1 MVQFSHPYMTT
12 GKNIAL
18 TTRTFAGKV
27 TKTMTNQDS
36 ILKSWDTVIA
46 FLPRSKRFLIPGL
59 QLLSAVS
66 WESKKIKSVTAS
78 TFARSL
84 GLSKY
89 YSLMSQ
95 EVKSNYIFLFC
106 IIFCFPRVS
115 FFFSICLLLFVS
127 VMNSLQILQHT
138 WKTLLKNFL
147 TFDTSGCPS
156 VTFLSPEGIAWQ
168 HPIRPCW
175 FFSGQL
181 PSCWVGAFF
190 LPFLQGL
197 PFVHCSHEVL

>member
-1 MVQFSHPYMTT
+1 MQS
-12 GKNIAL
+12 
-18 TTRTFAGKV
+18 
-27 TKTMTNQDS
+27 S
-36 ILKSWDTVIA
+36 
-46 FLPRSKRFLIPGL
+46 
-59 QLLSAVS
+59 SAVI
-66 WESKKIKSVTAS
+66 WESKRIKSVTAS
-78 TFARSL
+78 TFAPSL
-84 GLSKY
+84 GLCKY

-106 IIFCFPRVS
+106 IIFCFPRVT
-115 FFFSICLLLFVS
+115 FFFICLLLFVS

-168 HPIRPCW
+168 HPIHPGW

-181 PSCWVGAFF
+181 PSCWARGLLLALFAGASFCPSFTWSPLIPGPEFGCSLF
-190 LPFLQGL
+190 LDLHPYFHGAHTQVAPWEKG
-197 PFVHCSHEVL
+197 CMRSTS